1 MISEVPKSITPKKY
15 KEIEDKMREFSK
27 KIKIPMDYLDLLFW
41 SNETG
46 EIFK

>member
-1 MISEVPKSITPKKY
+1 LKALPRTLTKKRYSLIEKRFRQFSE
-15 KEIEDKMREFSK
+15 EIR
-27 KIKIPMDYLDLLFW
+27 IPIDHLDLLFW